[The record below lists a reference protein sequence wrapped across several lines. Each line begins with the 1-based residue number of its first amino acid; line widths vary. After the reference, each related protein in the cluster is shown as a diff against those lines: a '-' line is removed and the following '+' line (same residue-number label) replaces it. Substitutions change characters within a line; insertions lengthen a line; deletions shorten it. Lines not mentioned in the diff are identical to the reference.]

1 MFKLLVKRGVDTLLL
16 KAGNPDT
23 IAQIFY
29 RERGRPENDEPC
41 TKIVLARGNTVLAE
55 HRFRRCAGD
64 DEFIPEDADIRAFL
78 IDHTAIGVEY
88 PIQWEVRKTSIKHP
102 NRNPRTRGIP
112 PASPTPEQV
121 RDLRTDAGLTQT
133 EAAELVHVGHRTW
146 QSWEAATGEPSSR
159 TMPAAAWELFTR
171 RLRDRRIKIPDYL
184 EKYFD
189 SQGV

>member
-1 MFKLLVKRGVDTLLL
+1 MFKLLVTSGSETLLL
-16 KAGNPDT
+16 KAGNPDK
-23 IAQIFY
+23 IAQLFY
-29 RERGRPENDEPC
+29 RERCRAENDVPG
-41 TKIVLARGNTVLAE
+41 TKIVLARRNTVLAE
-55 HRFRRCAGD
+55 HCFGPSVDGD
-64 DEFIPEDADIRAFL
+64 KLIPENANIRSFL
-78 IDHTAIGVEY
+78 IDHTAADVEF
-88 PIQWEVRKTSIKHP
+88 PIQWEERKQSINHS

-171 RLRDRRIKIPDYL
+171 RLRDRHIKIPDYL